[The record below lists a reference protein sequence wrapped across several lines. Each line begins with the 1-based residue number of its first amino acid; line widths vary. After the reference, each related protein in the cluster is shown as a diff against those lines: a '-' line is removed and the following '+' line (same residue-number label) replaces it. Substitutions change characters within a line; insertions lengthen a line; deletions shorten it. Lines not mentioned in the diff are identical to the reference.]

1 MSQSAGDVDQYG
13 RMMTFTPAARR
24 VPQPEPPAQSAPA
37 DDAGVALRLAAGD
50 RAALDETYRRHR
62 DRVFTTVYRLVADAG
77 TAADLT
83 HDAFL
88 RAFERS
94 AQYRGEAQLGTWICR
109 IAANLA
115 LKHLRRERWMLRF
128 GAERLWRAVP
138 AEPTPA
144 VAIDLDRALLRLPAS
159 LRAALV
165 LVALEG
171 YSHADAA
178 AALGISEAACRQRV
192 HRARGVLAAEL
203 RPGGEE

>member
-1 MSQSAGDVDQYG
+1 MSQTAGAVDQNA
-13 RMMTFTPAARR
+13 RMTTFTPTARR
-24 VPQPEPPAQSAPA
+24 VPQPEPPHAPLF

-50 RAALDETYRRHR
+50 RSALDETYRRHR
-62 DRVFTTVYRLVADAG
+62 DRVFTCVYRLVADAG

-94 AQYRGEAQLGTWICR
+94 SQYRGEAGLGTWICR
-109 IAANLA
+109 IATNLA
-115 LKHLRRERWMLRF
+115 LRHLRRERWMLRF
-128 GAERLWRAVP
+128 GADRVWRAVP

-144 VAIDLDRALLRLPAS
+144 AAIDLDRALLRLPSS

-192 HRARGVLAAEL
+192 HRARGALAAEL
-203 RPGGEE
+203 GPGEEG